1 MDRLPRDKKSRENL
15 EKVRNLSNKFL
26 NEFNVLEKEEKK
38 ETKENSN
45 KLKKELR
52 KLNKRISEKN
62 KKHMKSVETGKKE
75 VSKTKKLLTKNEKRL
90 KAKNKK
96 MYIVAAKK
104 KEAEKTLHETKLT
117 IKDLEQLL
125 KQKDD
130 TIHHLKHKL
139 EYDSH
144 IETTH
149 LKERVTNLEQ
159 KLKEHQLELVKKDT
173 VIELLEKP
181 EFDYSQLVNFDIRNI
196 KTRHVGYPEVAQLEE
211 ITFSLQ
217 NIMAEPIKDLVCDVV
232 VENPNRRFE
241 MDNLQVKN
249 KLNAKEKIIKTIHLY
264 KHLKTRGLFKVTVWI
279 KQKGQKVALVEQ
291 SKTINI

>member
-15 EKVRNLSNKFL
+15 EKVKNLQNKFL
-26 NEFNVLEKEEKK
+26 NKFTVLEKEEKK
-38 ETKENSN
+38 ENSN
-45 KLKKELR
+45 KFKKELR

-62 KKHMKSVETGKKE
+62 KKHIKSVELGKKE
-75 VSKTKKLLTKNEKRL
+75 VNKTKKLLTKNEKRL

-96 MYIVAAKK
+96 MYIIAAKK
-104 KEAEKTLHETKLT
+104 KEAENILQETKLA

-125 KQKDD
+125 KQKDE
-130 TIHHLKHKL
+130 TIHHLRHKL
-139 EYDSH
+139 EYDAH

-149 LKERVTNLEQ
+149 LKEKLIKAEQ
-159 KLKEHQLELVKKDT
+159 KLKENQLELVKKDI

-217 NIMAEPIKDLVCDVV
+217 NIISEPIKDIVCDIV
-232 VENPNRRFE
+232 VENPNRKFE
-241 MDNLQVKN
+241 IDNLQVKN
-249 KLNAKEKIIKTIHLY
+249 NLNPKEKMVKTIHLY